1 MRSVAQHV
9 AVAGVVAIAV
19 AAAVLVGDRQPG
31 PATGPPGSVTAASD
45 RDVVGL
51 QAFDGCD
58 ELTEHVRDTLA
69 RSDAT
74 ADLPHLT
81 SMVRDGGPVLDD
93 GSTMP
98 MARGAA
104 EGAAPEAAAAPV
116 PAPGSDV
123 SATNVQEIGIDEPDI
138 VETDGRR
145 LLAVTNDQLH
155 VVDVTTATPRLI
167 SSLDLREGA
176 HQLFLLGDR
185 ALVLSRA
192 WDHRERPEPLI
203 DPAEEPGLMPI
214 QPPSPTTE
222 LTLLDLQETTA
233 PVQEASA
240 TVDGDLVSA
249 RATDGTVRLVLR
261 SWPHGIDLRAPTEPA
276 ATTAARRHN
285 EAAIEAIDAPQILP
299 RMTVLDGAG
308 RTVRDAPA
316 VDCAA
321 VSRPAAPSGVGTT
334 TVLTLRADDG
344 DLIPEDS
351 TSVLADSQIVYA
363 SADRLYVATSTW
375 QARPLEAP
383 ATSEPAAPSGPTT
396 EIHAFDTTQPASTR
410 YVVSGSVDGQLLNQW
425 ALSERDGVLRVAV
438 TRYGDAAPGA
448 PAPGDAPARRGPIEA
463 PRSDSAI
470 VTMGEQA
477 GQLVRLGEVGGLGPG
492 ERIYA
497 VRYFDD
503 LATVVTFRETDPLY
517 TIDLSDPVDPEIL
530 GELKIPGFSNYLH
543 PVGEAHLLGVGQDA
557 DDQGRTRGVQ
567 VSLFDISDLAAPDR
581 TANLV
586 LGQGHSE
593 VQHDH
598 HAFLWWPQDDLAV
611 VPLEQWEV
619 VERPVD
625 DAPRNQPWS
634 GAVLVEVDREGGTLR
649 EAARV
654 THAEEGAAH
663 ASIRRAAVVGDRLLT
678 VSDAGV
684 EATDL
689 QTFETLGWVGF

>member
-1 MRSVAQHV
+1 MRTVVQHV
-9 AVAGVVAIAV
+9 AVAAVVVVAV
-19 AAAVLVGDRQPG
+19 TAAVLVGDRQPS
-31 PATGPPGSVTAASD
+31 PDADPPGPVTAAAD

-74 ADLPHLT
+74 TDLPHLT
-81 SMVRDGGPVLDD
+81 GMAWGGRETLDD
-93 GSTMP
+93 VAAMP
-98 MARGAA
+98 LARGAA
-104 EGAAPEAAAAPV
+104 DGDAQEAAAAPV
-116 PAPGSDV
+116 PTSGSDV

-145 LLAVTNDQLH
+145 LLAVTHDQLH
-155 VVDVTTATPRLI
+155 VVDVTAEMPRLT
-167 SSLDLREGA
+167 SSLSIGEGQ

-185 ALVLSRA
+185 ALVMSRT
-192 WDHRERPEPLI
+192 WDDHGHPEPLI
-203 DPAEEPGLMPI
+203 GRGEAGLMPI
-214 QPPSPTTE
+214 QPSSPTTE
-222 LTLLDLQETTA
+222 LTLLNLQETTA

-276 ATTAARRHN
+276 ATAAARRHN
-285 EAAIEAIDAPQILP
+285 EAAIDAIDATQILP
-299 RMTVLDGAG
+299 RMTVLDASG
-308 RTVRDAPA
+308 RTVRDAQA

-334 TVLTLRADDG
+334 TVLTLRSGDG

-363 SADRLYVATSTW
+363 SADRLYVATTAW
-375 QARPLEAP
+375 QVRPLEDP
-383 ATSEPAAPSGPTT
+383 ATSEPAGPAGPTT
-396 EIHAFDTTQPASTR
+396 EIHAFDTTGPASTG
-410 YVVSGSVDGQLLNQW
+410 YIGSGAIDGQLLNQW

-438 TRYGDAAPGA
+438 TRYGDPASAAP
-448 PAPGDAPARRGPIEA
+448 DLDDEPARRGPVEA

-470 VTMGEQA
+470 VTMGERA

-517 TIDLSDPVDPEIL
+517 TIGLSDPADPQIL

-543 PVGEAHLLGVGQDA
+543 PVGGDHLLGVGQDA

-567 VSLFDISDLAAPDR
+567 VSLFDIADLAAPER

-611 VPLEQWEV
+611 VPLEQWEPV
-619 VERPVD
+619 DPAVD
-625 DAPRNQPWS
+625 DAVRDQPWS
-634 GAVLVEVDREGGTLR
+634 GAVLVEVDRDAGTLR

-654 THAEEGAAH
+654 THADDGAAH
-663 ASIRRAAVVGDRLLT
+663 AGIRRAAVVGDRLLT
-678 VSDAGV
+678 VSNAGV

-689 QTFETLGWVGF
+689 RTFETLGWAGF